1 MRYQGKIFSFLYVI
15 CLVSI
20 LLISTGC
27 SNKQQILPTPL
38 GELRALDNFFKLL
51 GDKKEDDKDE

>member
-1 MRYQGKIFSFLYVI
+1 MIRILI
-15 CLVSI
+15 ILI
-20 LLISTGC
+20 LLTGC

-38 GELRALDNFFKLL
+38 GELRVLDNFFKLL